1 MKNDFTQEAF
11 IELYENER
19 KMYEAWGNYIRTYIS
34 DVVCDRYANKNKIF
48 KLPPSCRAKT
58 IESIIEKAF
67 YRNKKYNNPY
77 NDITDKVG
85 VRFVVMTESQ
95 VKYIEEI
102 IENCKKWNYSK
113 DVDFH
118 ILREENP
125 NVFTYQSSHYIV
137 RNNTEIMTD
146 EYIIPIG
153 TPCEIQVRTLEQ
165 HAYAEISHDLVYK
178 KEKDMDG
185 TLLRLL
191 ARSAAFN
198 EESDYLFNT
207 MYDLVNEQ
215 ENNYNEFMRELKGY
229 IKFSFS
235 DDKLNRVIYDDI
247 LPLIDKYNINA
258 EKIINFINENLYIK
272 DNILQRKNNV
282 LFSQPVVLII
292 YYCVG
297 NYRYELDDIWC
308 FPEDILDSI
317 KADLGITIN

>member
-1 MKNDFTQEAF
+1 MKNNFTQEAF

-34 DVVCDRYANKNKIF
+34 DVVRDRYANQNKIF
-48 KLPPSCRAKT
+48 KLPPSCRTKT
-58 IESIIEKAF
+58 IDSIIEKAF
-67 YRNKKYNNPY
+67 YRNKKYDNPY

-95 VKYIEEI
+95 VKYIEHI
-102 IENCKKWNYSK
+102 IENCTEWNFSK

-137 RNNTEIMTD
+137 RNNNEIITHG
-146 EYIIPIG
+146 YTIPIG

-178 KEKDMDG
+178 KEKDANG

-198 EESDYLFNT
+198 EESDYLFNK

-215 ENNYNEFMRELKGY
+215 ENNYNEFMRGLDNY
-229 IKFSFS
+229 MDFSID
-235 DDKLNRVIYDDI
+235 DDKLNRAIYDDI
-247 LPLIDKYNINA
+247 LPLIDKYSINA
-258 EKIINFINENLYIK
+258 KKIINFINENIYIK
-272 DNILQRKNNV
+272 ENVLQRKNNI
-282 LFSQPVVLII
+282 LFTQPVVLII
-292 YYCVG
+292 YYCVE
-297 NYRYELDDIWC
+297 NYRHELDDIWS
-308 FPEDILDSI
+308 FPEDVLDAI